1 MKKILLHEDE
11 EVTGE
16 YAELA
21 PMFFLMQELSGIL
34 RKKRGKRGAID
45 FDFPESKIKLD
56 ENGRPTEIYPYEQN
70 VATEIIEDFMLLA
83 TGRATTS

>member
-1 MKKILLHEDE
+1 MDIDKKGNVIGHKIAETVIHVDRRMTYTNVKKILLHEDE
-11 EVTGE
+11 EVTME

-45 FDFPESKIKLD
+45 FDFPVI
-56 ENGRPTEIYPYEQN
+56 
-70 VATEIIEDFMLLA
+70 LL
-83 TGRATTS
+83 R